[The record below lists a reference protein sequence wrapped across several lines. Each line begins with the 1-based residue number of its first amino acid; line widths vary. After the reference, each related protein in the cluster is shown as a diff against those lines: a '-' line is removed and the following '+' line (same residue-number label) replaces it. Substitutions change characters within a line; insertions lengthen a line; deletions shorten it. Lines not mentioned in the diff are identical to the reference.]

1 MVLGCFSNAFAQ
13 GSYRVTDL
21 GTLNNDDLGCA
32 MAISNH
38 GWTETMDG
46 LLDRVK
52 GVLHCYSVTGNARCR
67 LAVECSPAKRHTP
80 TLDDPLFLPRLQ
92 NWSWSFRRGD
102 RTFGL

>member
-1 MVLGCFSNAFAQ
+1 MNTLRRVQNFSIRGVATMVLGCFSNAFAQ

-21 GTLNNDDLGCA
+21 GTLNNDDLGCY
-32 MAISNH
+32 
-38 GWTETMDG
+38 G
-46 LLDRVK
+46 
-52 GVLHCYSVTGNARCR
+52 VTGNPRCR